1 MKLEEVLYK
10 TPEMSEEKLLDIIRK
25 YTEFMINNNASNR
38 IIELYNKRHEFNPD
52 VDLAQMILEE
62 WDLIQEKKSFLTK
75 SQRDQICGLV
85 GMCLIQMTKGHEN

>member
-10 TPEMSEEKLLDIIRK
+10 TPEMTEEKLLDIIRT
-25 YTEFMINNNASNR
+25 YTKFIGNSASNR
-38 IIELYNKRHEFNPD
+38 IIELYNKRHKFNPD
-52 VDLAQMILEE
+52 IDLAQMILEE

-85 GMCLIQMTKGHEN
+85 SMCLIQMTKGNEN